1 MTGNIMRREKQ
12 HSGETID
19 SIDKVIATT
28 YYVLLLCLKKPPR
41 GLLQKWRTTVIMNRE
56 ENLVGRS
63 WENRCNWDRIIFLKC
78 IVLFFHSSLL
88 QMAHS
93 DSSKSRER
101 KTRHH
106 CLTSIVLTTICLLCT
121 KQILPFLT

>member
-19 SIDKVIATT
+19 SIDEVIATT

-63 WENRCNWDRIIFLKC
+63 
-78 IVLFFHSSLL
+78 
-88 QMAHS
+88 
-93 DSSKSRER
+93 
-101 KTRHH
+101 
-106 CLTSIVLTTICLLCT
+106 
-121 KQILPFLT
+121 